1 MPGST
6 SSWRCPAAKR
16 AGAVDPAGASGSPAF
31 VLGAVERHSSS
42 TREAQ
47 LKQLIPMVTWR
58 DAREEWV
65 VDIYSRLLAER
76 IIFLGTP
83 IDDEI
88 ANLVVA
94 ELLHLESEEPDRDIS
109 IYVNSPGGSVYSGL
123 TIYDTMQFVRPDVQ
137 TLCVGSAM
145 GIAAVIVL
153 GGTGGKRVA
162 LPHAKI
168 VLGQIS
174 GGFEGETSDVE
185 IQARE
190 LLALG
195 RRLEGIIAEHTGQPL
210 AKVTSDLGRDLYLSS
225 EEAVS
230 YGVIDRVIAHH

>member
-1 MPGST
+1 MSI
-6 SSWRCPAAKR
+6 
-16 AGAVDPAGASGSPAF
+16 V
-31 VLGAVERHSSS
+31 
-42 TREAQ
+42 
-47 LKQLIPMVTWR
+47 IPMVTWR

-65 VDIYSRLLAER
+65 IDIYSRLLAER

-83 IDDEI
+83 INEEI

-94 ELLHLESEEPDRDIS
+94 ELLHLESEEPDRD
-109 IYVNSPGGSVYSGL
+109 PGGSVYAGL
-123 TIYDTMQFVRPDVQ
+123 TIYDTMQFVKPDVQ
-137 TLCVGSAM
+137 TLCIGSAM
-145 GIAAVIVL
+145 GAAAVIVL
-153 GGTGGKRVA
+153 GGTSGKRVA

-168 VLGQIS
+168 LLTQVS
-174 GGFEGETSDVE
+174 GGFEGVTSDVE

-210 AKVTSDLGRDLYLSS
+210 EKVASDLGRDLYLSS

-230 YGVIDRVIAHH
+230 YGVIDRVLSPR

>member
-1 MPGST
+1 M
-6 SSWRCPAAKR
+6 
-16 AGAVDPAGASGSPAF
+16 
-31 VLGAVERHSSS
+31 HSRSIQG
-42 TREAQ
+42 AQ
-47 LKQLIPMVTWR
+47 LTLLIPMVTWR

-83 IDDEI
+83 IDEEI

-94 ELLHLESEEPDRDIS
+94 ELLHLESEQPDRDIA
-109 IYVNSPGGSVYSGL
+109 IYVNSPGGSVYAGL
-123 TIYDTMQFVRPDVQ
+123 TIYDTMQFVKPDVQ
-137 TLCVGSAM
+137 TMCVGSAM
-145 GIAAVIVL
+145 GMAAVIVL
-153 GGTGGKRVA
+153 GGTTGKRVA
-162 LPHAKI
+162 LPHAKMLLNQ
-168 VLGQIS
+168 VS

-210 AKVTSDLGRDLYLSS
+210 EKVASDLGRDLYLSS

-230 YGVIDRVIAHH
+230 YGVIDRVLSPR

>member
-1 MPGST
+1 MSI
-6 SSWRCPAAKR
+6 
-16 AGAVDPAGASGSPAF
+16 V
-31 VLGAVERHSSS
+31 
-42 TREAQ
+42 
-47 LKQLIPMVTWR
+47 IPMVTWR

-83 IDDEI
+83 IDEEI

-94 ELLHLESEEPDRDIS
+94 ELLHLESEEPDRDIAL
-109 IYVNSPGGSVYSGL
+109 YVNSPGGSVYAGL
-123 TIYDTMQFVRPDVQ
+123 TIYDTMQFVKPAVQ
-137 TLCVGSAM
+137 TLCIGSAM

-153 GGTGGKRVA
+153 GGTSGKRVA

-168 VLGQIS
+168 VLNQVS

-210 AKVTSDLGRDLYLSS
+210 AKVASDLARDLYMSS

-230 YGVIDRVIAHH
+230 YGVIDRVLSPR

>member
-1 MPGST
+1 VTQGL
-6 SSWRCPAAKR
+6 
-16 AGAVDPAGASGSPAF
+16 AG
-31 VLGAVERHSSS
+31 
-42 TREAQ
+42 RELFCSKPEPEIAM
-47 LKQLIPMVTWR
+47 LIPTVTFR

-83 IDDEI
+83 IDEEI

-94 ELLHLESEEPDRDIS
+94 ELLHLESEHPDRDIA
-109 IYVNSPGGSVYSGL
+109 IYVNSPGGSVYAGL

-137 TLCVGSAM
+137 TMCVGSAM
-145 GIAAVIVL
+145 GMGALIVL
-153 GGTGGKRVA
+153 GGTRGKRVA
-162 LPHAKI
+162 LPHAKLMLNQ
-168 VLGQIS
+168 VS

-210 AKVTSDLGRDLYLSS
+210 EKVASDLGRDFYLSS

-230 YGVIDRVIAHH
+230 YGVIDRVLTER

>member
-1 MPGST
+1 
-6 SSWRCPAAKR
+6 
-16 AGAVDPAGASGSPAF
+16 
-31 VLGAVERHSSS
+31 
-42 TREAQ
+42 
-47 LKQLIPMVTWR
+47 MVTWR

-65 VDIYSRLLAER
+65 VDIYSRILAER

-83 IDDEI
+83 IDEEI

-94 ELLHLESEEPDRDIS
+94 ELLHLESEQPDRDIA
-109 IYVNSPGGSVYSGL
+109 IYVNSPGGSVYAGL
-123 TIYDTMQFVRPDVQ
+123 TIYDTMQFVKPDVQ
-137 TLCVGSAM
+137 TMCVGSAM
-145 GIAAVIVL
+145 GMAAVIVL
-153 GGTGGKRVA
+153 GGTRGKRVA
-162 LPHAKI
+162 LPHAKMLLNQ
-168 VLGQIS
+168 VS

-210 AKVTSDLGRDLYLSS
+210 EKVASDLGRDLYLSS

-230 YGVIDRVIAHH
+230 YGVIDRVLSPR

>member
-1 MPGST
+1 LT
-6 SSWRCPAAKR
+6 
-16 AGAVDPAGASGSPAF
+16 
-31 VLGAVERHSSS
+31 
-42 TREAQ
+42 
-47 LKQLIPMVTWR
+47 QLIPMVTWR

-83 IDDEI
+83 IEEEI

-94 ELLHLESEEPDRDIS
+94 ELLHLESEQPDRDIA
-109 IYVNSPGGSVYSGL
+109 IYVNSPGGSVYAGL
-123 TIYDTMQFVRPDVQ
+123 TIYDTMQFVKPDVQ

-145 GIAAVIVL
+145 GVAAVIVL
-153 GGTGGKRVA
+153 GGTSGKRVA

-168 VLGQIS
+168 LLTQVS
-174 GGFEGETSDVE
+174 GGFEGVTSDVE
-185 IQARE
+185 IQAHE

-210 AKVTSDLGRDLYLSS
+210 EKVASDLGRDLYLSS
-225 EEAVS
+225 EEAAS
-230 YGVIDRVIAHH
+230 YGVIDRVLSQR

>member
-1 MPGST
+1 MP
-6 SSWRCPAAKR
+6 
-16 AGAVDPAGASGSPAF
+16 
-31 VLGAVERHSSS
+31 
-42 TREAQ
+42 EAR
-47 LKQLIPMVTWR
+47 LTLLIPMVTWR

-94 ELLHLESEEPDRDIS
+94 ELLHLEAEQPDRDIA
-109 IYVNSPGGSVYSGL
+109 IYVNSPGGSVYAGL
-123 TIYDTMQFVRPDVQ
+123 TIYDTMQFIKPAVQ
-137 TLCVGSAM
+137 TICVGSAM
-145 GIAAVIVL
+145 GIAAVLVL
-153 GGTGGKRVA
+153 GGTKGKRVA

-168 VLGQIS
+168 VLGQVS

-210 AKVTSDLGRDLYLSS
+210 AKVASDLGRDFYMSP

-230 YGVIDRVIAHH
+230 YGVIDRVLSSR

>member
-1 MPGST
+1 MQEPQVMP
-6 SSWRCPAAKR
+6 
-16 AGAVDPAGASGSPAF
+16 
-31 VLGAVERHSSS
+31 L
-42 TREAQ
+42 
-47 LKQLIPMVTWR
+47 LIPTVTWR

-65 VDIYSRLLAER
+65 VDIYSRLLHER

-83 IDDEI
+83 INEEI

-94 ELLHLESEEPDRDIS
+94 ELLHLESEQPDRDIA
-109 IYVNSPGGSVYSGL
+109 IYVNSPGGSVYAGL
-123 TIYDTMQFVRPDVQ
+123 TIYDTMQFVKPDVQ
-137 TLCVGSAM
+137 TMCVGSAM
-145 GIAAVIVL
+145 GMAAVIVL
-153 GGTGGKRVA
+153 GGTSGKRVA

-168 VLGQIS
+168 LLTQVS

-195 RRLEGIIAEHTGQPL
+195 RRLEQIIAEHTGQPL
-210 AKVTSDLGRDLYLSS
+210 EKVASDLGRELYLSS

-230 YGVIDRVIAHH
+230 YGVIDRVLSQR